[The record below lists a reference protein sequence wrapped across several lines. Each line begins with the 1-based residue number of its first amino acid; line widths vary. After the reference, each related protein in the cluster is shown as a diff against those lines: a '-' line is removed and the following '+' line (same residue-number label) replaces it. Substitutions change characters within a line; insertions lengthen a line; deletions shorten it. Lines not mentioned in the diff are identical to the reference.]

1 MPRQAFPL
9 LIESNE
15 SGERRTLRLNKKET
29 IDQTWSELST
39 YNPTKRII
47 DSKSK
52 LVRWDTYMID
62 QKNQFSNLRLLTGAL
77 RDVNSAAIMNNISLS
92 FERQPQVQSRAVKR

>member
-1 MPRQAFPL
+1 
-9 LIESNE
+9 
-15 SGERRTLRLNKKET
+15 
-29 IDQTWSELST
+29 
-39 YNPTKRII
+39 
-47 DSKSK
+47 
-52 LVRWDTYMID
+52 MID